1 MRLYSPLLGLVTQ
14 VGLMIVAGIIVGLLL
29 GLWIDDQLGSRP
41 LFTLVLSLVGTV
53 AGSFS
58 AIRVVTK
65 SFERV
70 LQANKPPVEGKES
83 SDDSDDKP
91 ARGTHT

>member
-1 MRLYSPLLGLVTQ
+1 MRFYSPLLGLVTQ
-14 VGLMIVAGIIVGLLL
+14 VGLMIIAGIIVGLLA

-58 AIRVVTK
+58 AVRVVTK
-65 SFERV
+65 TFDQV
-70 LQANKPPVEGKES
+70 IQTNKPPAEAKES
-83 SDDSDDKP
+83 RDDSDQKP
-91 ARGTHT
+91 A

>member
-1 MRLYSPLLGLVTQ
+1 
-14 VGLMIVAGIIVGLLL
+14 MIVAGIIVGLLL

-58 AIRVVTK
+58 AVRVVTK
-65 SFERV
+65 TFE
-70 LQANKPPVEGKES
+70 QAIQTNKPPVEAKKP
-83 SDDSDDKP
+83 SDDSDQKP
-91 ARGTHT
+91 A

>member
-58 AIRVVTK
+58 AVRVVTK
-65 SFERV
+65 TFE
-70 LQANKPPVEGKES
+70 QAIQ
-83 SDDSDDKP
+83 D
-91 ARGTHT
+91 

>member
-58 AIRVVTK
+58 AVRVVTK
-65 SFERV
+65 TFE
-70 LQANKPPVEGKES
+70 QAIQTNNPPVEAKKP
-83 SDDSDDKP
+83 SDDSAQKP
-91 ARGTHT
+91 A